1 MKRTVIVLAGVVTLA
16 AAAGLAVRGW
26 AQAPTAPRP
35 LQTRIGLLN
44 MVQVLKNYKKFMAM
58 EQNIKKRAEELE
70 KTLEPYKNEIN
81 AIRTAYQD
89 PKTPQPERE
98 RLEVRMKQK
107 TLEAQLKE
115 EEAKKE
121 LIKMNGE
128 AAIQIYKEVED
139 AVNLYARSN
148 NLELVMFYNDAV
160 TAEDYYHPANL
171 QRKLTQPAAVMPLFV
186 TPGMDISNA
195 IVTNLNTKYAPSAA
209 APAAAP
215 AVPRD

>member
-1 MKRTVIVLAGVVTLA
+1 VAGLATLA
-16 AAAGLAVRGW
+16 AVVSWSVRGW
-26 AQAPTAPRP
+26 AQAPTAPHP

-44 MVQVLKNYKKFMAM
+44 MVQVLKNYKKFQAM
-58 EQNIKKRAEELE
+58 EQSIKKRAEELE
-70 KTLEPYKNEIN
+70 KTLVPYQNELN
-81 AIRTAYQD
+81 AIRTAYNDAKNPPSQA
-89 PKTPQPERE
+89 ERE

-107 TLEAQLKE
+107 TLELQLKE

-128 AAIQIYKEVED
+128 AAVTIYKEVED

-186 TPGMDISNA
+186 APGMDISNA
-195 IVTNLNTKYAPSAA
+195 IVTNLNAKYAPSAA
-209 APAAAP
+209 APAAPAAP
-215 AVPRD
+215 RN

>member
-1 MKRTVIVLAGVVTLA
+1 VAGLVTLA
-16 AAAGLAVRGW
+16 AVVSWNVRGW
-26 AQAPTAPRP
+26 AQTPAAQHP

-44 MVQVLKNYKKFMAM
+44 MVQVLKNYKKFQAT

-70 KTLEPYKNEIN
+70 KTLTPYQNELN
-81 AIRTAYQD
+81 AIRTAALDTKNPPSQA
-89 PKTPQPERE
+89 ERE

-107 TLEAQLKE
+107 TLELQLKE

-128 AAIQIYKEVED
+128 AAVQIYKEVEE
-139 AVNLYARSN
+139 AVNVYARSS
-148 NLELVMFYNDAV
+148 NLELVLFYNDAV
-160 TAEDYYHPANL
+160 TLEDYYHPANL

-195 IVTNLNTKYAPSAA
+195 IVTNLNNKYASSAGA
-209 APAAAP
+209 APAGP
-215 AVPRD
+215 ATH

>member
-1 MKRTVIVLAGVVTLA
+1 MVVAGLATLA
-16 AAAGLAVRGW
+16 AAVGLGVRGW
-26 AQAPTAPRP
+26 AQAPTAPHP

-70 KTLEPYKNEIN
+70 KTLEPYRNELN
-81 AIRTAYQD
+81 AIRTAYND
-89 PKTPQPERE
+89 PKTSPAERE

-107 TLEAQLKE
+107 SLEMQLKE

-121 LIKMNGE
+121 LIKMNGD
-128 AAIQIYKEVED
+128 AAVQIYKEVED

-209 APAAAP
+209 APAAPAAP
-215 AVPRD
+215 RN